1 MDRSLLHRA
10 LTLYGQGQF
19 SAAADLCRRHLEAE
33 PASAE
38 AALLLGESLLALER
52 PREALEALE
61 PVLARHPHDAQ
72 LEAALGEAHLALG
85 HLQAAI
91 AHLRHALQRQPSATA
106 WYQLGRARERQGQR
120 REACAAWTQALALD
134 AEHLPS
140 LEALGRCYLEEGD
153 ATGAELC
160 YRRALAQ
167 APDNLALRN
176 GLALALEAQGR
187 FEAALTCLWPLRHLA
202 DREPRLANNLGLL
215 HQHLG
220 LLQAAR
226 GWYRLALDR
235 APEAREIEWNL
246 ALCLLQ
252 SGDFDEGWRRFEAR
266 WDLPGF
272 REQRR
277 RFPTPPWDGRPL
289 DGETLLLHAE
299 QGLGDTLQFVRL
311 APHAAARGAR
321 VVLECQPSL
330 APLLTGLDG
339 IEAVVPR
346 GAPLPPH
353 RHHCPLMGLPRALGL
368 TLEQLPAAPIPY
380 LHADPARRARWQQR
394 LPARDGRPRVGVVW
408 AGNPRRHDPVTRRID
423 RRRSLPLEHL
433 LPLLERDDV
442 CWISLQRD
450 EAAARAQSLL
460 GRLGVHAVGPHLAD
474 FADTAAVV
482 AELDLVIAVDTAI
495 VHLAGAMGRPVWVL
509 SRFDACWRWLHGR
522 EDSPWYPT
530 LRLLRQ
536 PRPGDWNAL
545 LRRVAR
551 DLDAFTA
558 HPATPA

>member
-1 MDRSLLHRA
+1 MDRSFLHRA
-10 LTLYGQGQF
+10 LTLYGQGRF
-19 SAAADLCRRHLEAE
+19 DIAADLCRRHLAKE
-33 PASAE
+33 PDSPE
-38 AALLLGESLLALER
+38 VALLLGESLLAMER
-52 PREALEALE
+52 PREAVEILWPAF
-61 PVLARHPHDAQ
+61 ARHSLDAR
-72 LEAALGEAHLALG
+72 LETALGAAHLALG

-91 AHLRHALQRQPSATA
+91 THFQHVLQRHPSANA
-106 WYQLGRARERQGQR
+106 WYQLGRARERQGR
-120 REACAAWTQALALD
+120 WREACAAWAQALALD
-134 AEHLPS
+134 SEHLPS
-140 LEALGRCYLEEGD
+140 LEALGRCYLEDGD
-153 ATGAELC
+153 AAGAELC

-202 DREPRLANNLGLL
+202 DREPRLANDLGLL
-215 HQHLG
+215 HQYLG

-299 QGLGDTLQFVRL
+299 QGFGDTLQFVRL
-311 APHAAARGAR
+311 APLAATRGAR

-330 APLLTGLDG
+330 VPLLAGMDG
-339 IEAVVPR
+339 IAAVIPR
-346 GAPLPPH
+346 GAPLPSYQ
-353 RHHCPLMGLPRALGL
+353 HHCPLMGLPRALGL

-380 LHADPARRARWQQR
+380 LYADPGRRARWRQR
-394 LPARDGRPRVGVVW
+394 LPPRDGRPRVGVVW
-408 AGNPRRHDPVTRRID
+408 AGSPLRHDPVTRRIG
-423 RRRSLPLEHL
+423 RRRRLPLEHL

-442 CWISLQRD
+442 CWISLQRG
-450 EAAARAQSLL
+450 EVAVRAQSLL
-460 GRLGVHAVGPHLAD
+460 ARLGVHAIGPELGD

-482 AELDLVIAVDTAI
+482 AELDLVIAVDTAV

-509 SRFDACWRWLHGR
+509 SPFDACWRWLHGR

-536 PRPGDWNAL
+536 PCPGDWNTL

-551 DLDAFTA
+551 ELDAFAA
-558 HPATPA
+558 HAAAPA